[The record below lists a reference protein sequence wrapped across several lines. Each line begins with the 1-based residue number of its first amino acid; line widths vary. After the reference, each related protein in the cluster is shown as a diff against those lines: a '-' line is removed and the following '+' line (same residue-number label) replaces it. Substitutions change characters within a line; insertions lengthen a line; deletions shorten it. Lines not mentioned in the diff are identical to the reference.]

1 MRRVARDYAE
11 RDKWACKSAN
21 DVDNGYMTDNE
32 TAMATTGPWAIG
44 RLCHEQGR
52 QKRWVAAQMGIS
64 PWRLSR
70 LIAGDITLRL
80 HEAARL
86 AEIFGVPIETFVPRP
101 PAEVAS

>member
-1 MRRVARDYAE
+1 MPSGTNGLAKAPTMSIMR
-11 RDKWACKSAN
+11 
-21 DVDNGYMTDNE
+21 YMIDNE

-52 QKRWVAAQMGIS
+52 QKRWVADQLGIS